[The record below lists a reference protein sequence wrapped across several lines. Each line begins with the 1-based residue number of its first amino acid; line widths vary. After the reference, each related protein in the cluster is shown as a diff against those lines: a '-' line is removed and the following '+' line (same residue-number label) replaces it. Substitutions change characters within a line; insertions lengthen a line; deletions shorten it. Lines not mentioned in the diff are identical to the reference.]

1 MIVIRE
7 NERLYLSTW
16 EYNMCRIMTTLAE
29 QVVGR
34 GGRVKPQKKAII
46 SNRNVDAL
54 KREYSEKIE
63 TYIELEK
70 EQSYP
75 PRAAA
80 STKYREKLEELEAV
94 NNEPITVTHTSYIS
108 FVLNDMYYYYQMDDN
123 PFFEFM
129 YSKTPIRNGKRSAN
143 IYLSEDIKEWAKSY
157 DLFKTLTDMEVSD
170 AATKILEMLLSAPIS
185 EVYRETKRTRVPNTY
200 DDGYHYEMIL
210 EPERFNTV
218 DF

>member
-1 MIVIRE
+1 MIVIKE

-16 EYNMCRIMTTLAE
+16 EYNMCRIMTALSCLV
-29 QVVGR
+29 QSRCGK
-34 GGRVKPQKKAII
+34 VKPHKKAII

-54 KREYSEKIE
+54 KRECKEKIAQLAD
-63 TYIELEK
+63 LEK
-70 EQSYP
+70 VQSYP
-75 PRAAA
+75 PRVTAIAE
-80 STKYREKLEELEAV
+80 YRERLRELEAI

-108 FVLNDMYYYYQMDDN
+108 FVLNDVYYYYQMDDN

-129 YSKTPIRNGKRSAN
+129 YSKTPVRNGKRSFN
-143 IYLSEDIKEWAKSY
+143 IYASEDTKEWAKSY